1 MKTLTITKE
10 VYTLD
15 EAKDNGLYEKAYCK
29 WLEYYTGWTDEILES
44 LKALCNQAGIT
55 IKDYSIGDRES
66 YIKYGDIPEIQGS
79 RALTWIENN
88 IIEPN
93 RLKWTDPKRFKPGIR
108 YGYRAGVMKDC
119 PFTGVCYD
127 HDFLDALAESVKSGD
142 DLETAFNSLANTAE
156 KLIENETSTESFD
169 CANEGMY
176 IDEYGN
182 IVDPE

>member
-1 MKTLTITKE
+1 MKTITEVKT
-10 VYTLD
+10 VYTLE
-15 EAKDNGLYEKAYCK
+15 EAKDNGLYDKAYYK
-29 WLEYYTGWTDEILES
+29 WLEYYTGWTDEILQS
-44 LKALCNQAGIT
+44 LKGLCNQAGID
-55 IKDYSIGDRES
+55 IKDYSIGDRGS

-93 RLKWTDPKRFKPGIR
+93 RLSWTDPKRFKPGMH
-108 YGYRAGVMKDC
+108 YGYRAGVMKDY

-127 HDFLDALAESVKSGD
+127 QDFLDALIESVISGD
-142 DLETAFNSLANTAE
+142 DLETAFESLADTAN

-176 IDEYGN
+176 IDEYGR